1 VSRGE
6 THRYIP
12 LTQRLCLIYRC
23 MSVRMPTSPPVRN
36 KSAGTPW
43 RAGFC
48 LLLAALLFYNPFL
61 TILSAS
67 DIIHVRHPFSYR
79 ATVAS
84 SELGRCKLD
93 SVQPLVPALAVQP
106 VDSLTLIAPIQT
118 GERAASRVFFRS
130 VAQLS
135 SNCLWFRPPP
145 AL

>member
-1 VSRGE
+1 
-6 THRYIP
+6 
-12 LTQRLCLIYRC
+12 LTGVVRLIYRC
-23 MSVRMPTSPPVRN
+23 ISVPMRANQLVCSKAASTR
-36 KSAGTPW
+36 W
-43 RAGFC
+43 RAGLC

-84 SELGRCKLD
+84 SELGRCTLD
-93 SVQPLVPALAVQP
+93 SVLPLVPALAVQP
-106 VDSLTLIAPIQT
+106 VDSLTQVVPIQR
-118 GERAASRVFFRS
+118 GEHAPSRVFFRS

-135 SNCLWFRPPP
+135 SNGLWFRPPP

>member
-1 VSRGE
+1 MSRMK
-6 THRYIP
+6 
-12 LTQRLCLIYRC
+12 TQRDILLTGVLRLVYRC
-23 MSVRMPTSPPVRN
+23 MSVPMPANQLVGSKAASTR
-36 KSAGTPW
+36 W

-67 DIIHVRHPFSYR
+67 DTIHVRHPLSYR

-84 SELGRCKLD
+84 SELRRCTVD
-93 SVQPLVPALAVQP
+93 PVQPLVPALAVQP
-106 VDSLTLIAPIQT
+106 VDSLTLVAPIQT

-135 SNCLWFRPPP
+135 SNGLWFRPPP

>member
-1 VSRGE
+1 MRANQ
-6 THRYIP
+6 
-12 LTQRLCLIYRC
+12 L
-23 MSVRMPTSPPVRN
+23 VRSKAASTR
-36 KSAGTPW
+36 W